1 MVLDLSGLTFIDS
14 AGPGMV
20 ATCSGTMDKT
30 GGQFVVVGAPGKVHQ
45 MFKVTRLNQAVGVYQ
60 DLEAACKPLSAH
72 PAAPEG

>member
-1 MVLDLSGLTFIDS
+1 
-14 AGPGMV
+14 
-20 ATCSGTMDKT
+20 MDKT